1 MTRRLSAAGCG
12 LATGLAARL
21 VLPGHPTMG
30 LPLTAALS
38 VAGALMAGL
47 ITDHLRFE
55 QARYLIASLGALAM
69 LLAYALLAN

>member
-1 MTRRLSAAGCG
+1 
-12 LATGLAARL
+12 
-21 VLPGHPTMG
+21 MG

-55 QARYLIASLGALAM
+55 QARPLIAALGALAI

>member
-1 MTRRLSAAGCG
+1 MTRRLGTAACG

-38 VAGALMAGL
+38 VVGALTAGV
-47 ITDHLRFE
+47 ITDRLRFE
-55 QARYLIASLGALAM
+55 QARYLIAGLGALAM
-69 LLAYALLAN
+69 LLAYALLVS